1 MITFYPTWRTPS
13 GVIANIIENQTI
25 SINLDSMHSAQLMGS
40 SVLHQNEINLIEANV
55 ETSAIN
61 SVYINNRLAS
71 YTIVDKTLFL
81 KNITVLDTDIIVIN
95 ASTTIT
101 YSSLYNSLPDGLT
114 LSNNGIISGTIQ
126 TTLSTNEQV
135 FTFAA
140 RISDG
145 IYVRDREFSI
155 VVDIAN
161 SVTFPPSWGK
171 LPPKKIISTTPSFAY
186 VPLGSSTRSN
196 LFEFQLDIFEPN
208 NIPPILEIESFFNSQ
223 VHEPFNTIPSGLSID
238 PNTGLIRGIVSP
250 DVKFGDYYFNILMH
264 DFFGNPVT
272 SGNASFPLTCHIKIE
287 PSNTALQPFRLI
299 FWETPSGALAS
310 MYESQD
316 FPLSVNASCSTGEP
330 VSYRLVNNTSLPPG
344 LTLNYFNGNIE
355 GTLLHVSDINVTY
368 DFTVRANVL
377 NVFED
382 RSFSITVLSKYNSSS
397 FLDFYFKIRTI
408 DASYMTNYYSSIID
422 PSYYFRSSD
431 KNFGIL
437 NPNFLKIYIIGG
449 LNGSV
454 DTIDDFIRAS
464 KINGPMKLILGKHKV
479 ANVNIN
485 GNTVYEVL
493 YREVIDSM
501 DGAGGYIT
509 NDGVPVKEQLLYP
522 ESDINNP
529 IYITPNSI
537 NNIRNEF
544 ALGLKFPS
552 YNTKLVGINAAEN
565 LPQWMECPQA
575 SNDQTTAIGYV
586 PAIVIAYLAPGKG
599 KKVLDSITV
608 RSEPAELSID
618 DSDPIRI
625 GHNMLFD
632 QYHVEFQSI
641 SRQTSFENDRTSF
654 DNALT
659 FDSYPYISSNLFR
672 IANSTVKGFK

>member
-13 GVIANIIENQTI
+13 GIIANIIENQTI

-40 SVLHQNEINLIEANV
+40 DILYQNEINLIDANI
-55 ETSAIN
+55 ETSLIN
-61 SVYINNRLAS
+61 SVYINNKSVS
-71 YTIVDKTLFL
+71 YTIVDKILL
-81 KNITVLDTDIIVIN
+81 LNNIMVSNTDIIVIN
-95 ASTTIT
+95 ASTAIS
-101 YSSLYNSLPDGLT
+101 YSSLYNSLPDGLN

-126 TTLSTNEQV
+126 TKLSTNEQV
-135 FTFAA
+135 YTFAA

-145 IYVRDREFSI
+145 TYVRDREFSI

-161 SVTFPPSWGK
+161 SITFPPSWGK
-171 LPPKKIISTTPSFAY
+171 LPPKKIKSTAPEFSY

-208 NIPPILEIESFFNSQ
+208 NIPPILKIESFFNSQ

-250 DVKFGDYYFNILMH
+250 DVQFGDYYFNILMK
-264 DFFGNPVT
+264 DFLGNPITV
-272 SGNASFPLTCHIKIE
+272 GNSSFPLTCNIRID
-287 PSNTALQPFRLI
+287 PSNTALQPYRLI
-299 FWETPSGALAS
+299 FWETPSGSLAS

-316 FPLSVNASCSTGEP
+316 FPLSVNATCSTGEP
-330 VSYRLVNNTSLPPG
+330 VSYRLVNNTSLPAG

-355 GTLLHVSDINVTY
+355 GTLLHVSDVNVTY
-368 DFTVRANVL
+368 DFIVRANVL

-382 RSFSITVLSKYNSSS
+382 RNFSITVLSKYNSSS

-408 DASYMTNYYSSIID
+408 DSKYMTNYYSSVID

-431 KNFGIL
+431 NNFGIL

-449 LNGSV
+449 LNGTV

-464 KINGPMKLILGKHKV
+464 KINGPINLTLGKHKV

-485 GNTVYEVL
+485 GNTIYEVL

-509 NDGVPVKEQLLYP
+509 NTGVPVKEPLLYP
-522 ESDINNP
+522 ESDVNNP

-552 YNTKLVGINAAEN
+552 YNTKLLGINSAEN
-565 LPQWMECPQA
+565 LPQWMESPQA
-575 SNDQTTAIGYV
+575 NNDQTTAIGYV
-586 PAIVIAYLAPGKG
+586 PAMVIAYLSPGNG
-599 KKVLDSITV
+599 KNVLDSITV
-608 RSEPAELSID
+608 RSEPNELVID
-618 DSDPIRI
+618 DSDPIRT
-625 GHNMLFD
+625 GHTILFD
-632 QYHVEFQSI
+632 QYQVEFKSI
-641 SRQTSFENDRTSF
+641 SRPTSFYSDRTSF

-659 FDSYPYISSNLFR
+659 LDSYPYISSNLFR
-672 IANSTVKGFK
+672 IAISTVKGF